1 MASECM
7 ILCRFLGQISDP
19 PMTLLAYLPG
29 WFFIEPCF
37 GYGRGEELKH
47 VFVLW
52 LYKEC
57 SSWFTHKPEASPSS
71 PSSPSSKR
79 SNSED
84 LQCMMDHLHHK
95 FLEKMRHTDRGARLW
110 RECEFQY
117 HFYSVLQGCSLLRYR
132 EDVKID
138 LKASE
143 DVAKDVSFSNL
154 RNVSMSD
161 MILMYEAFS
170 EIAEVDA
177 NLKTSEWDLEV
188 EHVELEAQTK
198 DGEDQDSHQYL
209 VKWTDNTT
217 CCEELVVKSES
228 QDHMMVDSTDEA
240 LVGQFY
246 LERLWLKRL

>member
-95 FLEKMRHTDRGARLW
+95 FLEKMRHTDRVHAFGGNV
-110 RECEFQY
+110 
-117 HFYSVLQGCSLLRYR
+117 SSST
-132 EDVKID
+132 I
-138 LKASE
+138 SI
-143 DVAKDVSFSNL
+143 VSFK
-154 RNVSMSD
+154 
-161 MILMYEAFS
+161 
-170 EIAEVDA
+170 DA
-177 NLKTSEWDLEV
+177 PCSGT
-188 EHVELEAQTK
+188 
-198 DGEDQDSHQYL
+198 
-209 VKWTDNTT
+209 
-217 CCEELVVKSES
+217 
-228 QDHMMVDSTDEA
+228 
-240 LVGQFY
+240 
-246 LERLWLKRL
+246 ERM

>member
-7 ILCRFLGQISDP
+7 ILCRFLGQIS
-19 PMTLLAYLPG
+19 MTLLAYLPA
-29 WFFIEPCF
+29 WFLMEPCF
-37 GYGRGEELKH
+37 GYGGGEELKH
-47 VFVLW
+47 VFMLW

-71 PSSPSSKR
+71 PSSKR

-84 LQCMMDHLHHK
+84 LQCMMDHLHRK
-95 FLEKMRHTDRGARLW
+95 FLERMRHTDRGARLW
-110 RECEFQY
+110 RECEFQH
-117 HFYSVLQGCSLLRYR
+117 HFYSVLQGCSLKYR

-138 LKASE
+138 LKVSE
-143 DVAKDVSFSNL
+143 DLAKDTFRVNFSL

-170 EIAEVDA
+170 ELAEADA
-177 NLKTSEWDLEV
+177 NLTSEWDLEV
-188 EHVELEAQTK
+188 DVELEAQK
-198 DGEDQDSHQYL
+198 DGEDQGSHQYL

-217 CCEELVVKSES
+217 CCEELVVNPES
-228 QDHMMVDSTDEA
+228 QDHMMVDSTDET

-246 LERLWLKRL
+246 LERLWLKSL